1 LMAALIKAESENWG
15 KYVRLAKIE
24 PQ

>member
-1 LMAALIKAESENWG
+1 MAALIRTEIDQWG

>member
-1 LMAALIKAESENWG
+1 MAALVRTEIEQWG

>member
-1 LMAALIKAESENWG
+1 MAALIRTESENWG

>member
-1 LMAALIKAESENWG
+1 MAALLQTEIEQWG